1 MRQDR
6 FLTGILIGIAVLVV
20 AALAVFFWRQGAPP
34 PFTEDSPQGVVYRF
48 VQAAEAQRY
57 RDAYALLAQEE
68 NMPSYAEFRRA
79 MAAQAGALDQVSVEI
94 GEAEVQGDEAWVQL
108 WITWI
113 PEGPFSDGSRNA
125 GQALL
130 VRQEGDWRLVEM
142 PYPYGLWK

>member
-1 MRQDR
+1 
-6 FLTGILIGIAVLVV
+6 
-20 AALAVFFWRQGAPP
+20 
-34 PFTEDSPQGVVYRF
+34 
-48 VQAAEAQRY
+48 
-57 RDAYALLAQEE
+57 
-68 NMPSYAEFRRA
+68 MPSYAEFRRA